1 MFALFNCIWYSI
13 RWINNWMEFNYYILY
28 KNQYQR
34 IFKCYSNYL
43 FKKIITMPNLATQ
56 EFLFIILF
64 LTIPMF
70 LINTYI
76 YIFKK
81 EIFKTSLIRSA
92 KLFLILFILFF
103 ATIIIVNLIRSEQ
116 NDLEL
121 LIHFNLMH
129 IRIFSKV

>member
-1 MFALFNCIWYSI
+1 
-13 RWINNWMEFNYYILY
+13 
-28 KNQYQR
+28 
-34 IFKCYSNYL
+34 
-43 FKKIITMPNLATQ
+43 MPNLATQ

-81 EIFKTSLIRSA
+81 EIFKATLIISA
-92 KLFLILFILFF
+92 KLCLILFILFF